1 MHAAMEME
9 EMREGRNIGDE
20 EPNDA
25 KGGGVTF
32 RMFKTWWED
41 RCGGC
46 PPPAA
51 HQGKAGF
58 FALQQCHSSDPCCSN
73 AGPLLVRA
81 VFKRSEPSQPAG
93 GGGGGGHRA
102 PALHHWLVGGGFAGT
117 STGRIG

>member
-46 PPPAA
+46 PRAP
-51 HQGKAGF
+51 GKATGHGF
-58 FALQQCHSSDPCCSN
+58 
-73 AGPLLVRA
+73 
-81 VFKRSEPSQPAG
+81 K
-93 GGGGGGHRA
+93 
-102 PALHHWLVGGGFAGT
+102 
-117 STGRIG
+117 